1 MDFNGSGFFGDL
13 ISIIRGILQFL
24 TIIIFVRV
32 LASWFSPS
40 PFGPFGRVLQM
51 LYSLTDP
58 ILDAVRQRMPSFMW
72 SSGLDFTP
80 LVLIIL
86 IQIIDS
92 FLHHLIF

>member
-13 ISIIRGILQFL
+13 VSIIRGILQFF

-32 LASWFSPS
+32 LVSWFSPS

-51 LYSLTDP
+51 LYGMTDP
-58 ILDAVRQRMPSFMW
+58 ILDAVRRRMPSFMW